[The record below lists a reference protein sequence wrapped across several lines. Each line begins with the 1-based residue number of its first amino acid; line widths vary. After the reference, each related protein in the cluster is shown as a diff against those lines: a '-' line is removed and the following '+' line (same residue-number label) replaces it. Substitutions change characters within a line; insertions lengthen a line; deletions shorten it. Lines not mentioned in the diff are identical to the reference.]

1 MDAVPQV
8 PVPPLY
14 QHVGTATE
22 EVLVHGGFK
31 PLDITYAHHLT
42 TYLAGLQKLQ
52 QPAVAA
58 LTPIQAVDDE
68 PAGFAYAAP
77 PPMAAAAA
85 APGAPKG
92 M

>member
-1 MDAVPQV
+1 
-8 PVPPLY
+8 
-14 QHVGTATE
+14 
-22 EVLVHGGFK
+22 
-31 PLDITYAHHLT
+31 
-42 TYLAGLQKLQ
+42 
-52 QPAVAA
+52 
-58 LTPIQAVDDE
+58 VDDE